1 MTTINELEEIVKN
14 ARVGTVVPVYKV
26 LNTEICPLDYFAVI
40 SDYGRKDNCIL
51 LESAEI
57 VSKYGEN
64 SVGTSNPCLKL
75 TGRGE
80 EFKIEA
86 LNNLGNTFLHYLG
99 NDFDFCD
106 SIKKEDGKIS
116 GILQLRRGVC
126 SEIEKLNQRTHM
138 DIIRKIA
145 FKFSPTLKPINHYGG
160 LLGVFS
166 YDYID
171 QFEDLPKNRED
182 TIKDP
187 DYEIFFADN
196 LFMYDHR
203 AKQIYFVANAL
214 ITNDSPKKTFDACLE
229 RIDNYESSLYKQLI
243 KPEPKNHPIKRNR
256 SEPVSDVSKEAFCE
270 KVGKLKEHISQGDI
284 FQAVLSRTL
293 KIEYHAEPLDIY
305 RKLRSTNP
313 SPYMFFIKS
322 NEGILLGSSPERCIG
337 VKGDNGIKTIEI
349 RPIAG
354 TKPRGIVNGRLD
366 KDLDSRFEIELRLD
380 QKELAEHTMLV
391 DLARNDVAKI
401 SVPGSRYVSEP
412 FTVEK
417 YSHVQH
423 LVSSVLGTLR
433 PELDA
438 LHAYLACMNMG
449 TLTGAP
455 KIEAMKLLRQYEDT
469 KRGFYGGAV
478 FYLTPSRD
486 FDSAIII
493 RSMRLKNNVAYIRAG
508 AGIVHDSIPE
518 KEFEETERKA
528 WACLY
533 ALQEAER

>member
-1 MTTINELEEIVKN
+1 MATINELEEIVKS
-14 ARVGTVVPVYKV
+14 ARVGTLVPVYKI
-26 LNTEICPLDYFAVI
+26 LNADVCPLDYFAII
-40 SDYGRKDNCIL
+40 SDYGRKNNCVL

-75 TGRGE
+75 TGRNE
-80 EFKIEA
+80 EFRIEA
-86 LNNLGNTFLHYLG
+86 LNDLGSRFLHYLR
-99 NDFDFCD
+99 NDLDFCD
-106 SIKKEDGKIS
+106 SIKRSDGEIK
-116 GILQLRRGVC
+116 GALRFRRDTG
-126 SEIEKLNQRTHM
+126 SEIERLQQRTHM

-166 YDYID
+166 YDFID
-171 QFEDLPKNRED
+171 QFENLPRNRED

-187 DYEIFFADN
+187 NYEVFFADN
-196 LFMYDHR
+196 LFMYDHK

-214 ITNDSPKKTFDACLE
+214 IMNDDSKKTFDACLE
-229 RIDNYESSLYKQLI
+229 RIKYYESSLCKKLI
-243 KPEPKNHPIKRNR
+243 KPERSPIKESL
-256 SEPVSDVSKEAFCE
+256 SEPVSDISQEAFCE
-270 KVGKLKEHISQGDI
+270 KARGLKEHIAQGDI

-293 KIEYHAEPLDIY
+293 SLKYQAEPLDIY
-305 RKLRSTNP
+305 RKLRTTNP

-337 VKGDNGIKTIEI
+337 VKGDNGIKTVEI

-354 TKPRGIVNGRLD
+354 TKPRGLVNGVLD

-380 QKELAEHTMLV
+380 KKELAEHTMLV
-391 DLARNDVAKI
+391 DLARNDVARI
-401 SVPGSRYVSEP
+401 SLPGSRCVSEP

-423 LVSSVLGTLR
+423 MVSSISGILR

-455 KIEAMKLLRQYEDT
+455 KIEAMKLLRRYEDT

-478 FYLTPSRD
+478 FYLTPSKD
-486 FDSAIII
+486 FDSTIII
-493 RSMRLKNNVAYIRAG
+493 RSMRLKGSVAYIRVG
-508 AGIVHDSIPE
+508 AGIVHDSVPE

-528 WACLY
+528 QACLH
-533 ALQEAER
+533 AIRESER